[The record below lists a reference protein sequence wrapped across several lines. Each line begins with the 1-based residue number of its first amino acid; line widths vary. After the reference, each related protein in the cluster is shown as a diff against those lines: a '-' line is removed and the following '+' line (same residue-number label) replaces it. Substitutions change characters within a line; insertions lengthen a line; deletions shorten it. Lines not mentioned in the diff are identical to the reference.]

1 MFLLSAESLTRAIT
15 HPKKTGTT
23 ETDKEDFTT
32 MTDKNYNE
40 LLRKR
45 VLQENREFNEELEKL
60 PAHEALSR
68 AYEKVI
74 KEDLVCSI
82 SEGNLTNTEARALL
96 RLKHPLDDLY
106 SEWLHND
113 MSYNDMLR
121 ATIKDRAT
129 SAVREMKSQAL
140 DDR

>member
-1 MFLLSAESLTRAIT
+1 
-15 HPKKTGTT
+15 
-23 ETDKEDFTT
+23 

-82 SEGNLTNTEARALL
+82 SEGNLMKKLSRRIWCAA
-96 RLKHPLDDLY
+96 
-106 SEWLHND
+106 
-113 MSYNDMLR
+113 
-121 ATIKDRAT
+121 
-129 SAVREMKSQAL
+129 SAKAISPIRKQERFC
-140 DDR
+140 D

>member
-1 MFLLSAESLTRAIT
+1 MNQLTELIKRVTNEMNLDALSY
-15 HPKKTGTT
+15 
-23 ETDKEDFTT
+23 DKEKSITQQLV
-32 MTDKNYNE
+32 E
-40 LLRKR
+40 LDNQRPGLLKGFDC
-45 VLQENREFNEELEKL
+45 N
-60 PAHEALSR
+60 
-68 AYEKVI
+68 
-74 KEDLVCSI
+74 I

-96 RLKHPLDDLY
+96 RLKHPLDELY

-113 MSYNDMLR
+113 LSYNDMLR

>member
-1 MFLLSAESLTRAIT
+1 
-15 HPKKTGTT
+15 
-23 ETDKEDFTT
+23 

-82 SEGNLTNTEARALL
+82 SEGNLTNTEARASACCFSSYRHTRAALPHICLRWFQQLL
-96 RLKHPLDDLY
+96 KTVNLLL
-106 SEWLHND
+106 
-113 MSYNDMLR
+113 
-121 ATIKDRAT
+121 
-129 SAVREMKSQAL
+129 
-140 DDR
+140 

>member
-1 MFLLSAESLTRAIT
+1 
-15 HPKKTGTT
+15 
-23 ETDKEDFTT
+23 

-60 PAHEALSR
+60 PTHEALSR

-82 SEGNLTNTEARALL
+82 GDGNLTQNEARALL
-96 RLKHPLDDLY
+96 RLSHPLDALY

-113 MSYNDMLR
+113 YSYNDILR
-121 ATIKDRAT
+121 DTIKDRAT
-129 SAVREMKSQAL
+129 SAVREMKNQTLNA
-140 DDR
+140 R

>member
-1 MFLLSAESLTRAIT
+1 
-15 HPKKTGTT
+15 
-23 ETDKEDFTT
+23 

-96 RLKHPLDDLY
+96 RLKHPL
-106 SEWLHND
+106 
-113 MSYNDMLR
+113 
-121 ATIKDRAT
+121 TIKDRAT

>member
-1 MFLLSAESLTRAIT
+1 
-15 HPKKTGTT
+15 
-23 ETDKEDFTT
+23 

-45 VLQENREFNEELEKL
+45 VLQENKEFNEELEKL
-60 PAHEALSR
+60 PANEALSR

-96 RLKHPLDDLY
+96 RLKYPLDELY
-106 SEWLHND
+106 REWLHND

>member
-1 MFLLSAESLTRAIT
+1 
-15 HPKKTGTT
+15 
-23 ETDKEDFTT
+23 

-96 RLKHPLDDLY
+96 RLKHPLDDTTIC
-106 SEWLHND
+106 SVQP
-113 MSYNDMLR
+113 SKTVRLR
-121 ATIKDRAT
+121 RCVK
-129 SAVREMKSQAL
+129 
-140 DDR
+140 

>member
-1 MFLLSAESLTRAIT
+1 
-15 HPKKTGTT
+15 
-23 ETDKEDFTT
+23 

-113 MSYNDMLR
+113 MLR

>member
-1 MFLLSAESLTRAIT
+1 
-15 HPKKTGTT
+15 
-23 ETDKEDFTT
+23 

-40 LLRKR
+40 LLEKR
-45 VLQENREFNEELEKL
+45 VRQENKEFNEELEKL

-82 SEGNLTNTEARALL
+82 SEGNLTQTEARALL
-96 RLKHPLDDLY
+96 RLKYPLDELY

-113 MSYNDMLR
+113 LSYNDMLR
-121 ATIKDRAT
+121 DTIKDRAT

>member
-1 MFLLSAESLTRAIT
+1 
-15 HPKKTGTT
+15 
-23 ETDKEDFTT
+23 

-82 SEGNLTNTEARALL
+82 SEGNLTNHQYGSKSASATE
-96 RLKHPLDDLY
+96 
-106 SEWLHND
+106 
-113 MSYNDMLR
+113 
-121 ATIKDRAT
+121 T
-129 SAVREMKSQAL
+129 SA
-140 DDR
+140 

>member
-1 MFLLSAESLTRAIT
+1 
-15 HPKKTGTT
+15 
-23 ETDKEDFTT
+23 

-96 RLKHPLDDLY
+96 RLKHGT
-106 SEWLHND
+106 NFRRI
-113 MSYNDMLR
+113 LR
-121 ATIKDRAT
+121 AYFY
-129 SAVREMKSQAL
+129 AL
-140 DDR
+140 TKWT

>member
-1 MFLLSAESLTRAIT
+1 
-15 HPKKTGTT
+15 
-23 ETDKEDFTT
+23 

-60 PAHEALSR
+60 PAHRALSR

-82 SEGNLTNTEARALL
+82 SRGNLTNTEARA
-96 RLKHPLDDLY
+96 
-106 SEWLHND
+106 S
-113 MSYNDMLR
+113 
-121 ATIKDRAT
+121 ATET
-129 SAVREMKSQAL
+129 SA
-140 DDR
+140 